1 VPSAGQQG
9 NFNLVEGVRTFP
21 HIYGMKMLGKVL
33 WSAAVW
39 CGLISVVLHAA
50 GADSLSV
57 SLFAA
62 VVGGLVSLEGLPEG
76 FRPQ

>member
-1 VPSAGQQG
+1 MPSAGQKAISTW
-9 NFNLVEGVRTFP
+9 FEGVRTFP
-21 HIYGMKMLGKVL
+21 ISNAMKMLGKVL

-57 SLFAA
+57 LFAA
-62 VVGGLVSLEGLPEG
+62 VVGGLGSLEGLPEG
-76 FRPQ
+76 FRL

>member
-1 VPSAGQQG
+1 
-9 NFNLVEGVRTFP
+9 
-21 HIYGMKMLGKVL
+21 MKMLGKVL

-39 CGLISVVLHAA
+39 CGFISVVLHAA

-76 FRPQ
+76 FRLQ

>member
-1 VPSAGQQG
+1 VQRSFGRSHLPSLKGAH
-9 NFNLVEGVRTFP
+9 VP
-21 HIYGMKMLGKVL
+21 HIYAMKMLGKVL

-76 FRPQ
+76 FRLQ